1 MSNSVAVS
9 SVTAPAAD
17 PSVGQSAYSQSEIL
31 SPTAVIEDQTTVSNP
46 ADLRLVIE
54 EDKAAGAF
62 VYKTV
67 DWRTGEVVQ
76 QLPRE
81 QVLQMREAQNY
92 AAGKL
97 FATKA

>member
-1 MSNSVAVS
+1 MSNSTAIAP
-9 SVTAPAAD
+9 VTAD
-17 PSVGQSAYSQSEIL
+17 HSVGQSPFPAASEIL
-31 SPTAVIEDQTTVSNP
+31 SPAALAQDQTQVSNP

-54 EDKAAGAF
+54 EDKRAGTF

-81 QVLQMREAQNY
+81 QVLLLRETQAY
-92 AAGKL
+92 SAGQL
-97 FATKA
+97 LVTKA

>member
-1 MSNSVAVS
+1 MNTSVAIS
-9 SVTAPAAD
+9 ATTAD
-17 PSVGQSAYSQSEIL
+17 PGVGQSSSASAQIL
-31 SPTAVIEDQTTVSNP
+31 SPAAIAQDQAAMPNP

-54 EDKAAGAF
+54 EDKAAGTL

-81 QVLQMREAQNY
+81 QVLRLREAQNY
-92 AAGKL
+92 SAGQL
-97 FATKA
+97 LATRA

>member
-1 MSNSVAVS
+1 MSNSVAV
-9 SVTAPAAD
+9 TAPTAD
-17 PSVGQSAYSQSEIL
+17 ASVGQSPFSQSEIL
-31 SPTAVIEDQTTVSNP
+31 SPAALIQDQTEVSNP

-54 EDKAAGAF
+54 EDKAAGTF

-81 QVLQMREAQNY
+81 EVLQMREAQNY
-92 AAGKL
+92 SAGKL
-97 FATKA
+97 LATKA

>member
-1 MSNSVAVS
+1 MTS
-9 SVTAPAAD
+9 SLAITPPAAD
-17 PSVGQSAYSQSEIL
+17 PSVGQSAFSPTEIL
-31 SPTAVIEDQTTVSNP
+31 SPTAVAQDQTTVPNP

-54 EDKAAGAF
+54 EDKAAGAV

-81 QVLQMREAQNY
+81 QVLRLRESENY
-92 AAGKL
+92 AAGQVL
-97 FATKA
+97 ATKA

>member
-1 MSNSVAVS
+1 MSNSVAI
-9 SVTAPAAD
+9 TAAPAD
-17 PSVGQSAYSQSEIL
+17 PSVGQSPF
-31 SPTAVIEDQTTVSNP
+31 SPAGIASPAAVVQDQTAVPDP

-54 EDKAAGAF
+54 EDKAAGAV

-81 QVLQMREAQNY
+81 QVLRMREAQNY
-92 AAGKL
+92 SAGQL
-97 FATKA
+97 ITTKA

>member
-1 MSNSVAVS
+1 MSNSAAIA
-9 SVTAPAAD
+9 APTAD
-17 PSVGQSAYSQSEIL
+17 PSVGQSSFSQSEIL
-31 SPTAVIEDQTTVSNP
+31 SPAAVQQDETGNADP

-54 EDKAAGAF
+54 EDKNAGSV

-81 QVLQMREAQNY
+81 QVLLLRETQNY

-97 FATKA
+97 LATKA

>member
-1 MSNSVAVS
+1 MSTTTPIPAVS
-9 SVTAPAAD
+9 AD
-17 PSVGQSAYSQSEIL
+17 PSVGHSSLTSTEIL
-31 SPTAVIEDQTTVSNP
+31 SPAALSQDQTVVSNP

-54 EDKAAGAF
+54 EDKAAGS
-62 VYKTV
+62 VIYKTV

-81 QVLQMREAQNY
+81 QVLLLRETQNY

-97 FATKA
+97 LATEA

>member
-1 MSNSVAVS
+1 MTNSVAI
-9 SVTAPAAD
+9 TAAPAD
-17 PSVGQSAYSQSEIL
+17 PSVGQSPF
-31 SPTAVIEDQTTVSNP
+31 SPTEIASPAAVVQDQTAVPDP

-54 EDKAAGAF
+54 EDKAAGAV

-81 QVLQMREAQNY
+81 QVLRMREAQNY
-92 AAGKL
+92 SAGQL
-97 FATKA
+97 ITTKA